1 MAMSNKAWWNTAY
14 VSIQGLSGTEYQ
26 LRTKTTSFS
35 QTGGN
40 PDVEGLETFGGKIT
54 RLTSA
59 EDIEIS
65 FEGIPTSHAD
75 FDWIYAG
82 QTAST
87 AFGASGAVITS
98 SATTKYRVTMLWTDQ
113 PAANM
118 TAATQAITGSN
129 EAYRKAW
136 ADLYCTG
143 VEVNMDAGDVLK
155 ATLSFKTTEEDSDGR
170 KNWYVAA
177 KDTTS
182 GTLSALNAYTS
193 STTKW

>member
-1 MAMSNKAWWNTAY
+1 MTMSNKAWWNEAY
-14 VSIQGLSGTEYQ
+14 VAIQALNGTEYE

-54 RLTSA
+54 RLTTN

-65 FEGIPTSHAD
+65 FDGIPTSHAD

-87 AFGASGAVITS
+87 AFGASGAIITTS
-98 SATTKYRVTMLWTDQ
+98 TTTKYRVTMLWTDQ
-113 PAANM
+113 TSVTSAAQ
-118 TAATQAITGSN
+118 QAITGTN
-129 EAYRKAW
+129 EAYKKAW
-136 ADLYCTG
+136 ADCYCTG
-143 VEVNMDAGDVLK
+143 LEVNMDAGDVLK
-155 ATLSFKTTEEDSDGR
+155 ATLTFKTTEEDSDGK
-170 KNWYVAA
+170 KNWYAAA

-182 GTLSALNAYTS
+182 GTLSAMNAYTS